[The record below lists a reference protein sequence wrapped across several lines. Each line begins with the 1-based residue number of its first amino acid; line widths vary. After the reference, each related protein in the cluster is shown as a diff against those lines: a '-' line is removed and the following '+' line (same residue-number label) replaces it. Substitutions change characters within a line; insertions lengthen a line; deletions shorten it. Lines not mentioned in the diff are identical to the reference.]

1 MRRLLVTLILGVS
14 LASAAGY
21 EEALRHASVQ
31 MQGLVAAATGWDAT
45 DAYLYMSLRGD
56 LPGLQA
62 LRSGPHRASRC
73 AQGRHEAPPGGLGPD
88 RPAPP
93 YRKRLSVIAGSLF
106 SCPFA

>member
-45 DAYLYMSLRGD
+45 DPREAYVLITAI
-56 LPGLQA
+56 A
-62 LRSGPHRASRC
+62 L
-73 AQGRHEAPPGGLGPD
+73 GRVAEA
-88 RPAPP
+88 
-93 YRKRLSVIAGSLF
+93 
-106 SCPFA
+106 